1 MKTNK
6 QKIIEFIKEK
16 TNEKEDIS
24 YTAQELSDIFDISRA
39 NISTALNQLCL
50 ENELEKE
57 AGRPVKYHLL
67 KKKMHDEDCF
77 KKFIGANGSL
87 KNAIKLAKACILYPE
102 GDLRALISGE
112 VGTEN
117 VLFAHKMYEFAIY
130 QNLLQE
136 DAPFIEVN
144 LVNYKTK
151 DSICECFGNIHKKY
165 DLIMKESGGFIL
177 ITHYEK
183 INEELRNG
191 LKEASKNEKNRKV
204 FCVFSQELSINERDM
219 RNDFAFH
226 INLPSLV
233 ERGFEE
239 RLELI
244 EVFFKNESENVKK
257 EIVINSE
264 LLRCFLLYKC
274 EGNVKQLREDI
285 RIGCANA
292 FVRNAGKETNTLN
305 VYLSDCNPY
314 VRRGFLRYKDNRE
327 VIEKLIPENYTYSFY
342 GETSKK
348 KQEIT
353 RQKKQSI
360 YDVIDEKIKEL
371 KNRSIPEE
379 DIMTIVSADIET
391 DISNHVSFNDTQYDR
406 KALEKLIDPTIIELV
421 DNSLKEASAL
431 FSRVYPSTIFQLLC
445 FQIQKLVMLENTKKR
460 ISNEKITEVV
470 EKYPEEY
477 AFAARLTA
485 KISEKYHV
493 SINIDDTVLLT
504 IYFSNRRL
512 NDRNHEKPAVLLVM
526 HGQVASAM
534 EKTIAGLYK
543 TDNLYS
549 YDLLL
554 DQSIDDA
561 YEHIK
566 SLCLKIG
573 NSKGILVLYD
583 MGSLKKIFEM
593 IASETGLL
601 MRLVELPM
609 ALLALDA
616 VIKLDGEEKLDDVY
630 KSILNNGFGSFAKL
644 KEEYERYDH
653 VYKKVIVTLC
663 ASGSGSA
670 IQMKQYIEKNVD
682 LNGIKVV
689 SLAASNRK
697 VMLDNINNYR
707 KNGEILCVV
716 GTYDPSL
723 YNIPFVS
730 VAKLF
735 NTPIEK
741 LDLLLTVDTIQE
753 EQLVEYKEL
762 YDYLSEQLEYI
773 NINQMKHSIHKTI
786 KRLMKKTRVLESDEE
801 MGLFLHL
808 ACMINRIKSGTEMPI
823 NIHRDALL
831 SKNKRMYND
840 IKDILIDLEE
850 DADVL
855 ISDDEIAT
863 IIEILKS

>member
-6 QKIIEFIKEK
+6 QKILDFIKEK

-24 YTAQELSDIFDISRA
+24 YTAQELSEIFDISRA
-39 NISTALNQLCL
+39 NISTALNQLCV

-57 AGRPVKYHLL
+57 AGRPVKYHIL
-67 KKKMHDEDCF
+67 KKKMHEEDCF

-87 KNAIKLAKACILYPE
+87 KNQIKLAKACILYPE
-102 GDLRALISGE
+102 GNLRALISGE
-112 VGTEN
+112 RGTEN
-117 VLFAHKMYEFAIY
+117 VLFAHKMYEFAVY
-130 QNLLQE
+130 QNLLHD

-144 LVNYKTK
+144 LENYKTA
-151 DSICECFGNIHKKY
+151 DSICECFDHIHEKY
-165 DLIMKESGGFIL
+165 NEIMKESGGFIL
-177 ITHYEK
+177 VTHYEK
-183 INEELRNG
+183 ISGETRKGLMQTRRYEENT
-191 LKEASKNEKNRKV
+191 KV
-204 FCVFSQELSINERDM
+204 ICVFSQELSMNEKDM

-226 INLPSLV
+226 INLPSLA

-244 EVFFKNESENVKK
+244 EVFFKNESEKVKK

-274 EGNVKQLREDI
+274 EGNVEQLREDI

-292 FVRNAGKETNTLN
+292 FVRNAGKETDTLN

-314 VRRGFLRYKDNRE
+314 VRRGFLQYKDNRE
-327 VIEKLIPENYTYSFY
+327 IIEKLIPENYTYSFT
-342 GETSKK
+342 GEISSK
-348 KQEIT
+348 KQEIL
-353 RQKKQSI
+353 RYKKQSI
-360 YDVIDEKIKEL
+360 YDLIDEKIKEL
-371 KNRSIPEE
+371 KSRSIPDE

-391 DISNHVSFNDTQYDR
+391 DISNHMSSNNTQYDR
-406 KALEKLIDPTIIELV
+406 KALEKIIDPTIIELV
-421 DNSLKEASAL
+421 DHSLKEASAL
-431 FSRVYPSTIFQLLC
+431 FSRVYPSTIFQALC
-445 FQIQKLVMLENTKKR
+445 FQIQKLVLQDAIKKR

-477 AFAARLTA
+477 AFAARLTS
-485 KISEKYHV
+485 KISEQFHIP
-493 SINIDDTVLLT
+493 INIDDTILLT
-504 IYFSNRRL
+504 IYFSNRHL
-512 NDRNHEKPAVLLVM
+512 NESNHDKPAVLLVM
-526 HGQVASAM
+526 HGNVASAIG
-534 EKTIAGLYK
+534 KTIEGLYK

-554 DQSIDDA
+554 DQSIDEA

-573 NSKGILVLYD
+573 SSKGILVLYD
-583 MGSLKKIFEM
+583 MGSLKKILEM
-593 IASETGLL
+593 IASETGLI

-609 ALLALDA
+609 TLLALDA
-616 VIKLDGEEKLDDVY
+616 IIKLDSEETIDDVY

-670 IQMKQYIEKNVD
+670 IQMKQYIEKNAALDGVQV
-682 LNGIKVV
+682 I

-716 GTYDPSL
+716 GTYDPGL
-723 YNIPFVS
+723 YDIPFVS
-730 VAKLF
+730 VSMLF

-741 LDLLLTVDTIQE
+741 LDLLLTVDKIQNE
-753 EQLVEYKEL
+753 RLVEYKEL
-762 YDYLSEQLEYI
+762 YDYLNDQLEYI
-773 NINQMKHSIHKTI
+773 NIYKLKNTIHKTI
-786 KRLMKKTRVLESDEE
+786 KRMMKKTRILEADEE

-808 ACMINRIKSGTEMPI
+808 ACMINRIKSGSEMPI
-823 NIHRDALL
+823 NIRRDALL

-840 IKDILIDLEE
+840 IKDILVELEE
-850 DADVL
+850 DADVI

-863 IIEILKS
+863 IIEILK

>member
-6 QKIIEFIKEK
+6 QKILEFIKEK

-24 YTAQELSDIFDISRA
+24 FTAQELSEIFEISRA

-57 AGRPVKYHLL
+57 NGRPVKYHILQ
-67 KKKMHDEDCF
+67 KKTHEEDCF
-77 KKFIGANGSL
+77 KNFIGANGSM
-87 KNAIKLAKACILYPE
+87 KNQIKLAKACILYPE
-102 GDLRALISGE
+102 KEVRALISGE
-112 VGTEN
+112 PGTEGT
-117 VLFAHKMYEFAIY
+117 LFAKKMYEFAIS
-130 QNLLQE
+130 QKLLSE
-136 DAPFIEVN
+136 DTPFIEVN
-144 LVNYKTK
+144 LENYKTK
-151 DSICECFGNIHKKY
+151 ESAYNCFKDIQDKY
-165 DLIMKESGGFIL
+165 HDLMRNSGGFIL

-183 INEELRNG
+183 LNDESRKG
-191 LKEASKNEKNRKV
+191 LVLARTLEQNAKV
-204 FCVFSQELSINERDM
+204 ITVLSQEITSFDSDT
-219 RNDFAFH
+219 RNDFAFR
-226 INLPSLV
+226 INLPSLE

-244 EVFFKNESENVKK
+244 EAFFKKESEKVKK

-274 EGNVKQLREDI
+274 EGNVKQLQEDI

-292 FVRNAGKETNTLN
+292 FVRNAGKETDTLN

-314 VRRGFLRYKDNRE
+314 VRRGFLQYKDNRE
-327 VIEKLIPENYTYSFY
+327 VIEKLIPENYTYSFT
-342 GETSKK
+342 GEISSK
-348 KQEIT
+348 KQETT

-360 YDVIDEKIKEL
+360 YDVIDEKVKEL
-371 KNRSIPEE
+371 KSRSIPEE
-379 DIMTIVSADIET
+379 DIMTIVSADIES
-391 DISNHVSFNDTQYDR
+391 DISNYMSLNDTQYDR
-406 KALEKLIDPTIIELV
+406 KALEKIIDPVIIELV
-421 DNSLKEASAL
+421 DSSLKEASSL
-431 FSRVYPSTIFQLLC
+431 FSRVYPSTIFQAMC
-445 FQIQKLVMLENTKKR
+445 FQIQELIQQKSVKKR

-477 AFAARLTA
+477 AFAARVTS
-485 KISEKYHV
+485 KINKEFNIP
-493 SINIDDTVLLT
+493 INIDDTVLLT

-512 NDRNHEKPAVLLVM
+512 HESNHDKPAVLLVM
-526 HGQVASAM
+526 HGKVASAI
-534 EKTIAGLYK
+534 EKTIEGLYK

-554 DQSIDDA
+554 DQSIDEA

-583 MGSLKKIFEM
+583 MGSIKKIMEM
-593 IASETGLL
+593 IASETGLM

-609 ALLALDA
+609 TLFALDA
-616 VIKLDGEEKLDDVY
+616 IIKLDGEEKLDDVY

-653 VYKKVIVTLC
+653 VNKKVIVTLC

-670 IQMKQYIEKNVD
+670 IQMKQYIEKNMNLD
-682 LNGIKVV
+682 GIQVIA
-689 SLAASNRK
+689 LAASDRK
-697 VMLDNINNYR
+697 VMLDNINSYR

-723 YNIPFVS
+723 YDIPFVS

-741 LDLLLTVDTIQE
+741 LDLLLTVDPIQE
-753 EQLVEYKEL
+753 EQLVEYQEL
-762 YDYLSEQLEYI
+762 YDYLSKQLEYI
-773 NINQMKHSIHKTI
+773 NINKLKNTIHKTI
-786 KRLMKKTRVLESDEE
+786 KRMMKKTRILASDEE

-808 ACMINRIKSGTEMPI
+808 ACMINRIKSDTEMPI
-823 NIHRDALL
+823 NIHRDVLL

-840 IKDILIDLEE
+840 IKDILVDLEE
-850 DADVL
+850 DGDVI

-863 IIEILKS
+863 IIEILK

>member
-6 QKIIEFIKEK
+6 QKILEFIKEK

-24 YTAQELSDIFDISRA
+24 FTAQELSEIFEISRA

-57 AGRPVKYHLL
+57 NGRPVKYHLL
-67 KKKMHDEDCF
+67 QKKTHEEDCF
-77 KKFIGANGSL
+77 KNFIGANGSM
-87 KNAIKLAKACILYPE
+87 KNQIKLAKACILYPE
-102 GDLRALISGE
+102 KEVRALISGE
-112 VGTEN
+112 PGTEN
-117 VLFAHKMYEFAIY
+117 VLFAKKMYEFAIS
-130 QNLLQE
+130 QNLLSE
-136 DAPFIEVN
+136 DTPFVEVN
-144 LVNYKTK
+144 LANYKTK
-151 DSICECFGNIHKKY
+151 ESAYNCFKDIQSKYHDVMKKY
-165 DLIMKESGGFIL
+165 GGFIL

-183 INEELRNG
+183 INDESRKGLEQARTLEENT
-191 LKEASKNEKNRKV
+191 KV
-204 FCVFSQELSINERDM
+204 ITILSQELTTLDKDA
-219 RNDFAFH
+219 RNDFAFR
-226 INLPSLV
+226 IDLPTLT

-244 EVFFKNESENVKK
+244 EAFFKKESEKVKK

-274 EGNVKQLREDI
+274 EGNVKQLKEDI

-292 FVRNAGKETNTLN
+292 FVRNAGKDTDTLN

-314 VRRGFLRYKDNRE
+314 VRRGFLQYKDNRE
-327 VIEKLIPENYTYSFY
+327 VIEKLIPENYTYTFS
-342 GETSKK
+342 GENSSK
-348 KQEIT
+348 KQEST
-353 RQKKQSI
+353 RQKKESI
-360 YDVIDEKIKEL
+360 YDLIDEKIKEL
-371 KNRSIPEE
+371 KSRSIPEE

-391 DISNHVSFNDTQYDR
+391 DISNHMSLSDTQYDR
-406 KALEKLIDPTIIELV
+406 KALEKIIDPVIIELV
-421 DNSLKEASAL
+421 DNSLKEASSL
-431 FSRVYPSTIFQLLC
+431 FSRVYPSTIFQAMC
-445 FQIQKLVMLENTKKR
+445 FQIQELVQQKNVKKR

-477 AFAARLTA
+477 AFAARVTS
-485 KISEKYHV
+485 KINKEFHIP
-493 SINIDDTVLLT
+493 INIDDTVLLT

-512 NDRNHEKPAVLLVM
+512 HESNHDKPTVLLVM
-526 HGQVASAM
+526 HGKVASAI
-534 EKTIAGLYK
+534 EKTIEGLYK

-554 DQSIDDA
+554 EQSIDEA
-561 YEHIK
+561 YENIK

-583 MGSLKKIFEM
+583 MGSLKKIMEM
-593 IASETGLL
+593 IASETGLT

-609 ALLALDA
+609 TLFALDA
-616 VIKLDGEEKLDDVY
+616 IIKLDGEEKLDDVY
-630 KSILNNGFGSFAKL
+630 KAILNNGFGSFAKL

-653 VYKKVIVTLC
+653 LNKKVIVTLC

-670 IQMKQYIEKNVD
+670 IQMKQYIEKNMN
-682 LNGIKVV
+682 LNGIQVIA
-689 SLAASNRK
+689 LAASDRK

-707 KNGEILCVV
+707 KSSEILCVV
-716 GTYDPSL
+716 GTYDPGL

-735 NTPIEK
+735 NTPVEK
-741 LDLLLTVDTIQE
+741 LDLLLTVDPIQE
-753 EQLVEYKEL
+753 EQLVEYQEL
-762 YDYLSEQLEYI
+762 YDYLSKQLEYI
-773 NINQMKHSIHKTI
+773 NINKLKATIHKTI
-786 KRLMKKTRVLESDEE
+786 KRMMKKTRVLAPDEE

-823 NIHRDALL
+823 NIHRDVLL

-840 IKDILIDLEE
+840 IKDILVDLEE
-850 DADVL
+850 DAEVI

-863 IIEILKS
+863 IIEILK